1 MSEIVTGTPA
11 VVGFTNGHD
20 NHGYYMN
27 PGISDKDQ
35 MFAANIDGNEQT
47 RDLLEAIAATSV
59 AVEKTGA
66 AGVLA
71 TYVASAAN
79 SLATEKIGAA
89 NILESAKN
97 AAALHLQIALA
108 AAASEA
114 QADRNAAASFA
125 LAANNQQ
132 AAMMYANSNAS
143 AAILFA
149 AQNQAALAKQLAECC
164 CEQKAL
170 VLAIDA
176 QNVRD
181 QYAMLQTQF
190 MMVTGGLTP
199 VGLAAA
205 TRGRIA
211 A

>member
-11 VVGFTNGHD
+11 VVGFTNGNNH
-20 NHGYYMN
+20 HGYQYQL
-27 PGISDKDQ
+27 GLTDKDQ
-35 MFAANIDGNEQT
+35 MFAMNIDAGEQT
-47 RDLLEAIAATSV
+47 RDLLAAVAITSV

-71 TYVASAAN
+71 TSVASAAT
-79 SLATEKIGAA
+79 SLAVEKIGAA
-89 NILESAKN
+89 GVLESAKN

-108 AAASEA
+108 AAAAEA
-114 QADRNAAASFA
+114 SADRNVAA
-125 LAANNQQ
+125 LAAQAAANQQ
-132 AAMMYANSNAS
+132 ASMMYANSNAS
-143 AAILFA
+143 AAVLLATQNA
-149 AQNQAALAKQLAECC
+149 AAIAAQLAECC

-181 QYAMLQTQF
+181 NLAMLQIQF
-190 MMVTGGLTP
+190 MQVTGGLTP
-199 VGLAAA
+199 VGRAA
-205 TRGRIA
+205 RIA